1 MSRERVRENCVWP
14 SLALAAGSYLFCAV
28 VVEIGIAQH
37 EPTTLPALDDGAL
50 LGQVA
55 HLLEAAGATQL

>member
-1 MSRERVRENCVWP
+1 MWP